1 MCNVLKRKTMLWTVV
16 WFFIFWGMV
25 DFVLALRNEL
35 GTWTNSEE
43 KIHAR
48 ASSTH
53 KLPGSKGLC
62 SLHSPTG
69 DPALR
74 PRILLDRIPQVNWLS
89 AITAGT
95 SFQILLGGE
104 GANVPPQAKSKFVTY
119 FKRLKT
125 CRPPPPPSPCSRNF
139 EWYC

>member
-1 MCNVLKRKTMLWTVV
+1 
-16 WFFIFWGMV
+16 MV

-48 ASSTH
+48 ASATP
-53 KLPGSKGLC
+53 KLPGSKGLR
-62 SLHSPTG
+62 SLHPPTG
-69 DPALR
+69 DPAPR

-95 SFQILLGGE
+95 SFQILLRGG
-104 GANVPPQAKSKFVTY
+104 GANAPPQAKSKFLTY
-119 FKRLKT
+119 FKRRQNKL
-125 CRPPPPPSPCSRNF
+125 SFS
-139 EWYC
+139 